1 MARLQRSR
9 LILLCTILFF
19 TSTLCYAYAET
30 FLKNNVTI
38 AQTAKPLVL
47 FYSRT
52 GATRTVALELAKLLS
67 WEVEEISSRKNRHYL
82 GTVTCVF
89 DQLFDRDDDV
99 EPVKRNLSG
108 YNPLLIASPVWIHKI
123 SSPMRTLL
131 KRSKLEGKDAFLVL
145 TNNGNFDGED
155 EKGIRENISS
165 YGLMVKGCYPVC
177 TSDKDEAALRR
188 DAQKILEDI
197 ISLLNE

>member
-38 AQTAKPLVL
+38 APTAKPLVL

-52 GATRTVALELAKLLS
+52 GATRTVSLELAKLLS

-82 GTVTCVF
+82 GTVIALCCVSCMI
-89 DQLFDRDDDV
+89 
-99 EPVKRNLSG
+99 EM
-108 YNPLLIASPVWIHKI
+108 NPERALPIIDK
-123 SSPMRTLL
+123 
-131 KRSKLEGKDAFLVL
+131 
-145 TNNGNFDGED
+145 
-155 EKGIRENISS
+155 NIQ
-165 YGLMVKGCYPVC
+165 
-177 TSDKDEAALRR
+177 
-188 DAQKILEDI
+188 DAQKHGAEVMVFLCVGCYWLMSGLCEERGLS
-197 ISLLNE
+197 SLFITDLGRMALGELPFASRPWGTIT